1 VIETE
6 SCRRKI
12 WKVPMQGG
20 MSTLTCAGKSEGQ
33 NYFRNVFTEG
43 KKQKKFEKIKIFLA
57 GWRESGRI
65 EGSRSWKKF
74 RCTEKSMI
82 FMEKGL
88 ERFRK
93 AQKNSYDTALRE
105 IKNGQKRSHWMW
117 YIFPQIAGLGY
128 SQTAQYYAIVDLDEA
143 KEFLKDDILGKNL
156 IEISE
161 ALLEV
166 ESNDATHVMG
176 WPDDLKL
183 RSSMTLFALADPECD
198 VFRKVLDKF
207 YGGEMDERTIEL
219 LGVRK

>member
-1 VIETE
+1 MFLVLERSIF
-6 SCRRKI
+6 RRI
-12 WKVPMQGG
+12 RFF
-20 MSTLTCAGKSEGQ
+20 SSYLIKS
-33 NYFRNVFTEG
+33 G
-43 KKQKKFEKIKIFLA
+43 KKQKKFKKIKKFLA

-65 EGSRSWKKF
+65 EGSRSQKKLS
-74 RCTEKSMI
+74 CTEKGMI
-82 FMEKGL
+82 LMEKGL

-128 SQTAQYYAIVDLDEA
+128 SQTAQYYAIADLDE
-143 KEFLKDDILGKNL
+143 
-156 IEISE
+156 
-161 ALLEV
+161 
-166 ESNDATHVMG
+166 ATHVMG

-198 VFRKVLDKF
+198 VFRNVLDKF

-219 LGVRK
+219 LR